1 MSGKGGSGAAGKR
14 WRPRINR
21 SVLIA
26 LGIAVAFALWFAS
39 GALVGDTARAPEAK
53 KKTEAAPPVVSVA
66 VAGQTAR
73 TVAREVVVQGQTEPD
88 RTVTIRAETDGQV
101 AVLVAQRGAR
111 VTKGQIIARLKID
124 DRKAKLREAEATVAQ
139 RVIVFDSY
147 AGLAKRGHQSANR
160 VAEARAALAAARAAL
175 ERIKLDI
182 EHTVIRAPVDGFLDS
197 RRIEVG
203 NYLKIGDQVAR
214 IVVIDPLV
222 VSGQVP
228 QQVIGRIKL
237 GGQVAVRLVTGAKV
251 VGIIRYIAKS
261 ADVSTRTFRIEAVVA
276 NAKARI
282 PAGLSAELRIVIAR
296 VSAHFVSPA
305 TISLDGNGRLA
316 VKTVGE
322 NSRVRSYPVDIV
334 RAETGGLWVTGL
346 PKSARIITRGQG
358 FVRAGDL
365 VKAVERPGGSS
376 ATGAPRAAR

>member
-1 MSGKGGSGAAGKR
+1 MSGKGGAGAATKR
-14 WRPRINR
+14 RLPRINR

-39 GALVGDTARAPEAK
+39 GTMIGDNARAPEAK
-53 KKTEAAPPVVSVA
+53 KKTEAAVPVVSVA
-66 VAGQTAR
+66 VASQTAR
-73 TVAREVVVQGQTEPD
+73 AVAREVVIQGQTEPD
-88 RTVTIRAETDGQV
+88 STVTIRAETAGQV
-101 AVLVAQRGAR
+101 AVLVAKRGAR
-111 VTKGQIIARLKID
+111 VTKSQIIARLKID
-124 DRKAKLREAEATVAQ
+124 DREAKLREAEATVAQ

-160 VAEARAALAAARAAL
+160 VAEARASLAAARAAL

-203 NYLKIGDQVAR
+203 NYLKIGDLVAK

-237 GGQVAVRLVTGAKV
+237 GGRIAVRLVTGAKV

-261 ADVSTRTFRIEAVVA
+261 ADVSTRTFRIEAVVT
-276 NAKARI
+276 NAEARI

-322 NSRVRSYPVDIV
+322 NSRVRSHPVDIV

-365 VKAVERPGGSS
+365 VNAVERPGGSS